1 MDKTLKKYLVAGQTT
16 VSNLI
21 LHNYSALGLNEEELV
36 LLLELL
42 SEQQRGNAF
51 PAGEKIARAMGKK
64 PQAIYQLL
72 HSLIAKKVMQI
83 VSIPAAD
90 GKTQDVYRFE
100 LLYEKIGNLEQKEE
114 QKLEQAD
121 QAVAQAKVY
130 SSIEV
135 EFGRPLS
142 PIEIETVDSW
152 LHQDHYRSEVILLA
166 LREAVLNQAYSLKY
180 IDRILLSWERQNIK
194 TAQDVERAKQKMR
207 TNGKNSTSEEQTTT
221 SNDKPLIPLY
231 RWSDQ
236 SDDKQGE

>member
-152 LHQDHYRSEVILLA
+152 LHQDHYRPEVI
-166 LREAVLNQAYSLKY
+166 Y
-180 IDRILLSWERQNIK
+180 
-194 TAQDVERAKQKMR
+194 
-207 TNGKNSTSEEQTTT
+207 
-221 SNDKPLIPLY
+221 
-231 RWSDQ
+231 
-236 SDDKQGE
+236 